1 MKVEPQVVLLLF
13 VYILVNVYYTYIII
27 NYSKQ
32 FDRVAKEQEFK
43 DLLMNTPEYKNQN
56 IDKKFIKFF
65 SKINKYYLSDEDIE
79 KLYFD
84 SLEGKELKAE
94 ISVDERKY
102 LYAFT
107 CLILVVNG
115 LFTFKMIKNNDI
127 NPYIKFI
134 LVLIQLFFLY
144 NLFLVIKNLSND
156 EQMISLDLLR
166 KTIFFVWI
174 CLIIFIMNL
183 FDMFNNQRFKDL
195 GKIFNKKLETKKV
208 SNNIENDSKKVNK
221 NDNNN
226 SNINSN
232 KNKENNT
239 NKVSKNNNSNN
250 SKSNDKFEKN
260 IDEILKDN
268 EKFLSNVSESLKK

>member
-232 KNKENNT
+232 KSKENNT

>member
-27 NYSKQ
+27 NYSKH

-65 SKINKYYLSDEDIE
+65 SKINKYYLSDKDIE

-107 CLILVVNG
+107 CLILVING
-115 LFTFKMIKNNDI
+115 LFTFKMIKNSDI

-144 NLFLVIKNLSND
+144 NLFLVIKNLSNE

-183 FDMFNNQRFKDL
+183 FDMFSNQRFKDL
-195 GKIFNKKLETKKV
+195 AKIFNKKLETKKV

-239 NKVSKNNNSNN
+239 NKVSKNNNTNN

-268 EKFLSNVSESLKK
+268 EKFLSNISESLKK

>member
-102 LYAFT
+102 LYAFS

-260 IDEILKDN
+260 IDKILKDN

>member
-43 DLLMNTPEYKNQN
+43 NLLMETPEYKNQN

-84 SLEGKELKAE
+84 SLEGKELKAQ

-102 LYAFT
+102 LYAFS

-115 LFTFKMIKNNDI
+115 LFTFKMIQNRDMNS
-127 NPYIKFI
+127 YIKFI

-144 NLFLVIKNLSND
+144 NLFLVIKNLSDDN
-156 EQMISLDLLR
+156 QMVSLELL
-166 KTIFFVWI
+166 KKIIFFIWI
-174 CLIIFIMNL
+174 CLIIFIMNI
-183 FDMFNNQRFKDL
+183 FNMFNNKNFITIS
-195 GKIFNKKLETKKV
+195 KIFNKKLETKTV
-208 SNNIENDSKKVNK
+208 SNNIENNNKKKVNN
-221 NDNNN
+221 NDSKLNKNN
-226 SNINSN
+226 SS
-232 KNKENNT
+232 
-239 NKVSKNNNSNN
+239 S
-250 SKSNDKFEKN
+250 N
-260 IDEILKDN
+260 IDKILKDN
-268 EKFLSNVSESLKK
+268 EKFLSNVSESLKE